1 MNLEDLLKELQ
12 ALVDKYGDDTDPSD
26 EDAAR
31 MAELT
36 NEINQCRAQLDQTA
50 QTRAAAMAAARAA
63 IDNGTA
69 QRIDSVPLARS
80 ANNFGT
86 GAVYDTTD
94 YAAAEQ
100 RAWVKGVAERAG
112 VQLVEGYALT
122 DAERAAQNH
131 AMQQRAEFNHTTAN
145 TGSVIPV
152 ELQNEI
158 ISLIDNTAV
167 LWGDMPK
174 QNFPHQFEII
184 RHKSIV
190 AGDAAQTAEGAAP
203 TDGEQ
208 NEYDTLK
215 FEGVE
220 IKKTL
225 KMSRRMAVQS
235 VDSFQ
240 SYLVKEIAARLS
252 VACNTHAHARLVN
265 KDYGM
270 EETNKIKT
278 STVNALKK
286 ADLAGLLSKL
296 YTYNNP
302 APKGA
307 IIYANNNVIWNY
319 IAYFWGETSVYWG
332 NSRFIREPLDLT
344 VVFWLGISLVTMFYE
359 YKMDFVPAFF
369 SKEPEEEKHKKN
381 LQERIEEVCV
391 EYKLTPREKEF
402 IELIYSGK
410 SNKEIA
416 EILFLSESTVKT
428 HIYNIFRKMDVK
440 SRVGVIYIVNEED
453 ENELPR
459 R

>member
-1 MNLEDLLKELQ
+1 MDELLKELQ

-36 NEINQCRAQLDQTA
+36 NEINQRRAQLDQTA

-80 ANNFGT
+80 ANNFST
-86 GAVYDTTD
+86 GSVYDTTD

-131 AMQQRAEFNHTTAN
+131 AMEQRAEFNHTTSN

-184 RHKSIV
+184 RHKSID
-190 AGDAAQTAEGAAP
+190 AGDAEQTDEGAAP
-203 TDGEQ
+203 TDDE
-208 NEYDTLK
+208 NNAFDTLK

-220 IKKTL
+220 IKKSL

-240 SYLVKEIAARLS
+240 SYLVSEIAGRLS
-252 VACNTHAHARLVN
+252 VGCNTHAHARLAN
-265 KDYGM
+265 ESYGM
-270 EETNKIKT
+270 EKTNKIET
-278 STVNALKK
+278 STANALKK
-286 ADLAGLLSKL
+286 ADLAGMLSKL

-302 APKGA
+302 APKGT
-307 IIYANNNVIWNY
+307 IIYANNNIIWNY
-319 IAYFWGETSVYWG
+319 IAMLEDSNGRSYFVDEKTDDPSVEGRIFGKLVKRDDSIADGVIIAGYPDLFKG
-332 NSRFIREPLDLT
+332 N
-344 VVFWLGISLVTMFYE
+344 VFDGPDVMPYVASDGTQNRCFDGY
-359 YKMDFVPAFF
+359 
-369 SKEPEEEKHKKN
+369 
-381 LQERIEEVCV
+381 
-391 EYKLTPREKEF
+391 
-402 IELIYSGK
+402 ELIDCGLAVPK
-410 SNKEIA
+410 SFAQLTI
-416 EILFLSESTVKT
+416 KT
-428 HIYNIFRKMDVK
+428 A
-440 SRVGVIYIVNEED
+440 
-453 ENELPR
+453 
-459 R
+459 

>member
-1 MNLEDLLKELQ
+1 MNLEDLLKELK
-12 ALVDKYGDDTDPSD
+12 ALVDKYGDDADPSD

-36 NEINQCRAQLDQTA
+36 NEINQIRAQLDQTA
-50 QTRAAAMAAARAA
+50 QTRAAAVAAARAA

-86 GAVYDTTD
+86 GTVYDTTD

-131 AMQQRAEFNHTTAN
+131 AVEQREAFNHMTSN

-174 QNFPHQFEII
+174 QNFPHQFEMI
-184 RHKSIV
+184 RHKSID

-203 TDGEQ
+203 TDDEK
-208 NEYDTLK
+208 NTFDTLM

-225 KMSRRMAVQS
+225 KISRRMAVQS
-235 VDSFQ
+235 VASFQ
-240 SYLVKEIAARLS
+240 SYLVSETAARLS
-252 VACNTHAHARLVN
+252 VGCNTHAHARLAN
-265 KDYGM
+265 ENYGM
-270 EETNKIKT
+270 EKTNKIETAK
-278 STVNALKK
+278 AGEFAK

-296 YTYNNP
+296 NTYGLP
-302 APKGA
+302 TPKGA
-307 IIYANNNVIWNY
+307 IIYANSNVIWNY
-319 IAYFWGETSVYWG
+319 IAMLEDANGRSYFVDEK
-332 NSRFIREPLDLT
+332 NADPT
-344 VVFWLGISLVTMFYE
+344 VEGHIFGKLV
-359 YKMDFVPAFF
+359 KRDD
-369 SKEPEEEKHKKN
+369 S
-381 LQERIEEVCV
+381 
-391 EYKLTPREKEF
+391 
-402 IELIYSGK
+402 
-410 SNKEIA
+410 IA
-416 EILFLSESTVKT
+416 
-428 HIYNIFRKMDVK
+428 D
-440 SRVGVIYIVNEED
+440 GVIIAGYPDLFKGNVFDGPDVMPYIAPDGTQNRCFD
-453 ENELPR
+453 GYELVDCGLAVPKSFAQLTLKTA
-459 R
+459 

>member
-1 MNLEDLLKELQ
+1 MDELLKELQ

-36 NEINQCRAQLDQTA
+36 NEINQRRAQLDQTA
-50 QTRAAAMAAARAA
+50 QTRTAAVAAARTA

-112 VQLVEGYALT
+112 VQLVEGCALT

-184 RHKSIV
+184 RHKSID

-208 NEYDTLK
+208 NTYDTLK

-319 IAYFWGETSVYWG
+319 IAMLEDSNGHSYFVDEKNADPSVEGHIFGKLVKRDDSIADGVIIAGYPDLFEG
-332 NSRFIREPLDLT
+332 N
-344 VVFWLGISLVTMFYE
+344 VFDGPDVMPYIAPDGSQNRCFDGY
-359 YKMDFVPAFF
+359 
-369 SKEPEEEKHKKN
+369 
-381 LQERIEEVCV
+381 
-391 EYKLTPREKEF
+391 
-402 IELIYSGK
+402 ELIDCGLAVPK
-410 SNKEIA
+410 SFAQLTI
-416 EILFLSESTVKT
+416 KT
-428 HIYNIFRKMDVK
+428 A
-440 SRVGVIYIVNEED
+440 
-453 ENELPR
+453 
-459 R
+459 

>member
-1 MNLEDLLKELQ
+1 MDELLKELQ

-36 NEINQCRAQLDQTA
+36 NEINQRRAQLDQTA
-50 QTRAAAMAAARAA
+50 QTRAAAMASARAA

-184 RHKSIV
+184 RHKSID

-203 TDGEQ
+203 TDDEK
-208 NEYDTLK
+208 NTFDTLK

-220 IKKTL
+220 IKKSL

-235 VDSFQ
+235 VESFQ
-240 SYLVKEIAARLS
+240 SYLVGEIAARLS
-252 VACNTHAHARLVN
+252 VGCNAHAHARLAN
-265 KDYGM
+265 DSYGM
-270 EETNKIKT
+270 EKTNKIET
-278 STVNALKK
+278 SKVGAFAK

-296 YTYNNP
+296 YTYGLST
-302 APKGA
+302 PKGA

-319 IAYFWGETSVYWG
+319 IAMLEDSNGRSYFVDEKNADPSVEGHIFGKLVKRDDSIADGTIIAGYPDLFKG
-332 NSRFIREPLDLT
+332 N
-344 VVFWLGISLVTMFYE
+344 VFDGPDVMPYIASDGTQNRCFDGY
-359 YKMDFVPAFF
+359 
-369 SKEPEEEKHKKN
+369 
-381 LQERIEEVCV
+381 
-391 EYKLTPREKEF
+391 
-402 IELIYSGK
+402 ELIDCGLAVPK
-410 SNKEIA
+410 SFAQLTIKA
-416 EILFLSESTVKT
+416 S
-428 HIYNIFRKMDVK
+428 
-440 SRVGVIYIVNEED
+440 
-453 ENELPR
+453 
-459 R
+459 

>member
-36 NEINQCRAQLDQTA
+36 NEINQRRAQLDQTA

-112 VQLVEGYALT
+112 VQLVEGYALS

-131 AMQQRAEFNHTTAN
+131 AMEQRAEFNHTTAN

-184 RHKSIV
+184 RHKSID

-208 NEYDTLK
+208 NTFDTLK

-240 SYLVKEIAARLS
+240 SYLVKEIVARLS
-252 VACNTHAHARLVN
+252 VACNAHAHARLVN
-265 KDYGM
+265 KNYGM

-286 ADLAGLLSKL
+286 ADFAGLLSKL

-319 IAYFWGETSVYWG
+319 IAMLEDSNGRSYFVDEKNADPSVEGHIFGKLVKRDDSIADGVIIAGYPDLFEG
-332 NSRFIREPLDLT
+332 N
-344 VVFWLGISLVTMFYE
+344 VFDGPDVMPYIAPDGSQNRCFDGY
-359 YKMDFVPAFF
+359 
-369 SKEPEEEKHKKN
+369 
-381 LQERIEEVCV
+381 
-391 EYKLTPREKEF
+391 
-402 IELIYSGK
+402 ELIDCGLAVPK
-410 SNKEIA
+410 SFAQLTI
-416 EILFLSESTVKT
+416 KT
-428 HIYNIFRKMDVK
+428 A
-440 SRVGVIYIVNEED
+440 
-453 ENELPR
+453 
-459 R
+459 

>member
-1 MNLEDLLKELQ
+1 MDELLKELQ

-36 NEINQCRAQLDQTA
+36 NEINKRRAQLDQTA
-50 QTRAAAMAAARAA
+50 QTRAAAVAAARAA

-80 ANNFGT
+80 ANSFGT

-94 YAAAEQ
+94 YAAAEK

-145 TGSVIPV
+145 TDSVIPV

-158 ISLIDNTAV
+158 VSLIDNTAV

-184 RHKSIV
+184 RHKSID
-190 AGDAAQTAEGAAP
+190 AGDAAKTAEGAAP
-203 TDGEQ
+203 ADGEQ
-208 NEYDTLK
+208 NTYDTLK

-240 SYLVKEIAARLS
+240 SYLVKEISARLS

-319 IAYFWGETSVYWG
+319 IAMLEDGSGRSYFVDEKNADPSVEGHIFGKLVKRDDSIADGVIIAGYPDLFEG
-332 NSRFIREPLDLT
+332 N
-344 VVFWLGISLVTMFYE
+344 VFDGPDVMPYIAPDGSQNRCFDGY
-359 YKMDFVPAFF
+359 
-369 SKEPEEEKHKKN
+369 
-381 LQERIEEVCV
+381 
-391 EYKLTPREKEF
+391 
-402 IELIYSGK
+402 ELIDCGLAVPK
-410 SNKEIA
+410 SFAQLTI
-416 EILFLSESTVKT
+416 KT
-428 HIYNIFRKMDVK
+428 A
-440 SRVGVIYIVNEED
+440 
-453 ENELPR
+453 
-459 R
+459 

>member
-36 NEINQCRAQLDQTA
+36 NEINQRRAQLDQTA
-50 QTRAAAMAAARAA
+50 QTRAAAVAAARAA

-94 YAAAEQ
+94 YAAAER
-100 RAWVKGVAERAG
+100 RAWVKDIAERSG

-122 DAERAAQNH
+122 DAERAAHNH
-131 AMQQRAEFNHTTAN
+131 AMEKRAEFNHTTSN

-184 RHKSIV
+184 RHKSIET
-190 AGDAAQTAEGAAP
+190 GDAAQTAEGAAP
-203 TDGEQ
+203 TNDEQ
-208 NEYDTLK
+208 NTFDTLK

-235 VDSFQ
+235 VASFD
-240 SYLVKEIAARLS
+240 SYLVSEIAARLS
-252 VACNTHAHARLVN
+252 VACNAHAHARLAN
-265 KDYGM
+265 ESYGM
-270 EETNKIKT
+270 EKTNKIET
-278 STVNALKK
+278 ATADALAK

-296 YTYNNP
+296 YTFGL
-302 APKGA
+302 ATPKGA

-319 IAYFWGETSVYWG
+319 IAMLEDDNGRSYFVDEKNADPTVEGHIFGKIVKKDDSIADGVIIAGYPDLFKG
-332 NSRFIREPLDLT
+332 N
-344 VVFWLGISLVTMFYE
+344 VFDGPDVMPYIANDGTQNRCFDGY
-359 YKMDFVPAFF
+359 
-369 SKEPEEEKHKKN
+369 
-381 LQERIEEVCV
+381 
-391 EYKLTPREKEF
+391 
-402 IELIYSGK
+402 ELIDCGLAVPK
-410 SNKEIA
+410 SFAQLTI
-416 EILFLSESTVKT
+416 KT
-428 HIYNIFRKMDVK
+428 A
-440 SRVGVIYIVNEED
+440 
-453 ENELPR
+453 
-459 R
+459 

>member
-1 MNLEDLLKELQ
+1 MNLEELLKELQ

-26 EDAAR
+26 KDAAR

-36 NEINQCRAQLDQTA
+36 NEINQIRAQIDQTA
-50 QTRAAAMAAARAA
+50 QTRSAAVAAARAA
-63 IDNGTA
+63 IDNGAA

-131 AMQQRAEFNHTTAN
+131 AMQQRAEFNHTTGN
-145 TGSVIPV
+145 IGSVIPV

-184 RHKSIV
+184 RHKSID
-190 AGDAAQTAEGAAP
+190 AGDAAKTAEGAAP
-203 TDGEQ
+203 TDEEK
-208 NEYDTLK
+208 NTFDTLK

-240 SYLVKEIAARLS
+240 SYLVSEIAARLS
-252 VACNTHAHARLVN
+252 VGCNSHAHARLVSES
-265 KDYGM
+265 YGM
-270 EETNKIKT
+270 DKTNKIET
-278 STVNALKK
+278 STADALKK

-296 YTYNNP
+296 YTYGNA

-307 IIYANNNVIWNY
+307 FIYANNNVIWNY
-319 IAYFWGETSVYWG
+319 IAMLEDTNGRSYFVDEKTADPSVEGHIFGKLVKRDDSIADGVIIAGYPDLFKG
-332 NSRFIREPLDLT
+332 N
-344 VVFWLGISLVTMFYE
+344 VFDGPDVMPYIAPDGSQNRCFDGY
-359 YKMDFVPAFF
+359 
-369 SKEPEEEKHKKN
+369 
-381 LQERIEEVCV
+381 
-391 EYKLTPREKEF
+391 
-402 IELIYSGK
+402 ELIDCGLAVPK
-410 SNKEIA
+410 SFAQLTI
-416 EILFLSESTVKT
+416 KT
-428 HIYNIFRKMDVK
+428 A
-440 SRVGVIYIVNEED
+440 
-453 ENELPR
+453 
-459 R
+459 

>member
-36 NEINQCRAQLDQTA
+36 NEINQRRAQLDQTA
-50 QTRAAAMAAARAA
+50 QTRAAAVAAARAA

-69 QRIDSVPLARS
+69 QRVDSVPLARS
-80 ANNFGT
+80 ANNFVT

-131 AMQQRAEFNHTTAN
+131 AMEQRAAFNHTTSN
-145 TGSVIPV
+145 TDSVIPV

-158 ISLIDNTAV
+158 VSLIDNTAV

-184 RHKSIV
+184 RHKSIA

-203 TDGEQ
+203 TDDEK
-208 NEYDTLK
+208 NEFDTLK

-240 SYLVKEIAARLS
+240 SYLVSEIAARLS
-252 VACNTHAHARLVN
+252 VGCNAHAHARLAS

-270 EETNKIKT
+270 EETNKIET
-278 STVNALKK
+278 SKAGAFAK

-296 YTYNNP
+296 YTYGL
-302 APKGA
+302 ATPKGA
-307 IIYANNNVIWNY
+307 IIYANSNVIWNY
-319 IAYFWGETSVYWG
+319 IAMLEDSNKRSYFVDEKNADPTVEGHIFGKLVKRDDSIADGVIIAGYPDLFKG
-332 NSRFIREPLDLT
+332 N
-344 VVFWLGISLVTMFYE
+344 VFDGPDVMPYIAPDGTQNRCFDGY
-359 YKMDFVPAFF
+359 
-369 SKEPEEEKHKKN
+369 
-381 LQERIEEVCV
+381 
-391 EYKLTPREKEF
+391 
-402 IELIYSGK
+402 ELIDCGLAVPK
-410 SNKEIA
+410 SFAQLTIKA
-416 EILFLSESTVKT
+416 A
-428 HIYNIFRKMDVK
+428 
-440 SRVGVIYIVNEED
+440 
-453 ENELPR
+453 
-459 R
+459 

>member
-36 NEINQCRAQLDQTA
+36 NEINQIRAQLDQTA
-50 QTRAAAMAAARAA
+50 QTRAAAVAAARAA

-278 STVNALKK
+278 SAVNALKK

-307 IIYANNNVIWNY
+307 IIYANNNVIWNFIAMLEDSNGRSYFVDEKNADPSVEGHIFGKLVKRDDSIADGVIIAGYPDLFEGNVFDGPDVMPY
-319 IAYFWGETSVYWG
+319 IAPDGSQNRCFDGY
-332 NSRFIREPLDLT
+332 
-344 VVFWLGISLVTMFYE
+344 
-359 YKMDFVPAFF
+359 
-369 SKEPEEEKHKKN
+369 
-381 LQERIEEVCV
+381 
-391 EYKLTPREKEF
+391 
-402 IELIYSGK
+402 ELIDCGLAVPK
-410 SNKEIA
+410 SFAQLTI
-416 EILFLSESTVKT
+416 KT
-428 HIYNIFRKMDVK
+428 A
-440 SRVGVIYIVNEED
+440 
-453 ENELPR
+453 
-459 R
+459 

>member
-1 MNLEDLLKELQ
+1 MDELLKELQ

-36 NEINQCRAQLDQTA
+36 NEINQRRAQLDQTA
-50 QTRAAAMAAARAA
+50 QTRAAAVAAARAA

-80 ANNFGT
+80 ANNLGT

-158 ISLIDNTAV
+158 VSLIDNTAV

-184 RHKSIV
+184 RHKSID

-208 NEYDTLK
+208 NTYDTLK

-278 STVNALKK
+278 STVNAIKK

-319 IAYFWGETSVYWG
+319 IAMLEDGNGRSYFVDEKNADPSVEGHIFGKLVKRDDSIADGVIIAGYPDLFEG
-332 NSRFIREPLDLT
+332 N
-344 VVFWLGISLVTMFYE
+344 VFDGPDVMPYIAPDGSQNRCFDGY
-359 YKMDFVPAFF
+359 
-369 SKEPEEEKHKKN
+369 
-381 LQERIEEVCV
+381 
-391 EYKLTPREKEF
+391 
-402 IELIYSGK
+402 ELIDCGLAVPK
-410 SNKEIA
+410 SFAQLTI
-416 EILFLSESTVKT
+416 KT
-428 HIYNIFRKMDVK
+428 A
-440 SRVGVIYIVNEED
+440 
-453 ENELPR
+453 
-459 R
+459 

>member
-1 MNLEDLLKELQ
+1 MDELLKELQ

-36 NEINQCRAQLDQTA
+36 NEINKRRAQLDQTA
-50 QTRAAAMAAARAA
+50 QTRAAAVAAARAA

-80 ANNFGT
+80 ANSFGT

-94 YAAAEQ
+94 YAAAEK

-145 TGSVIPV
+145 TDSVIPV

-158 ISLIDNTAV
+158 VSLIDNTAV

-184 RHKSIV
+184 RHKSID
-190 AGDAAQTAEGAAP
+190 AGDAAKTAEGAAP
-203 TDGEQ
+203 ADGEQ
-208 NEYDTLK
+208 NTYDTLK

-240 SYLVKEIAARLS
+240 SYLVKEISARLS

-319 IAYFWGETSVYWG
+319 IAMLEDGNGRSYFVDEKNADPSVEGHIFGKLVKRDDSIADGVIIAGYPDLFEG
-332 NSRFIREPLDLT
+332 N
-344 VVFWLGISLVTMFYE
+344 VFDGPDVMPYIAPDGSQNRCFDGY
-359 YKMDFVPAFF
+359 
-369 SKEPEEEKHKKN
+369 
-381 LQERIEEVCV
+381 
-391 EYKLTPREKEF
+391 
-402 IELIYSGK
+402 ELIDCGLAVPK
-410 SNKEIA
+410 SFAQLTI
-416 EILFLSESTVKT
+416 KT
-428 HIYNIFRKMDVK
+428 A
-440 SRVGVIYIVNEED
+440 
-453 ENELPR
+453 
-459 R
+459 

>member
-1 MNLEDLLKELQ
+1 MNLEDLLKELK
-12 ALVDKYGDDTDPSD
+12 ALVDKYGDDADPSD

-36 NEINQCRAQLDQTA
+36 NEINQIRAQLDQTA
-50 QTRAAAMAAARAA
+50 QTRAAAVAAARAA

-69 QRIDSVPLARS
+69 QRVDSVPLARS
-80 ANNFGT
+80 ANNFTT

-131 AMQQRAEFNHTTAN
+131 AMEQRDAFNHMTSN

-184 RHKSIV
+184 RHKSID

-203 TDGEQ
+203 TDDEK
-208 NEYDTLK
+208 NTFDTLK

-225 KMSRRMAVQS
+225 KISRRMAVQS
-235 VDSFQ
+235 VASFQ
-240 SYLVKEIAARLS
+240 SYLVSETAARLS
-252 VACNTHAHARLVN
+252 VGCNTHSHARLAN
-265 KDYGM
+265 ETYGM
-270 EETNKIKT
+270 EKTNKIETAKAG
-278 STVNALKK
+278 ALAK

-296 YTYNNP
+296 NTYGLP
-302 APKGA
+302 TPKGA
-307 IIYANNNVIWNY
+307 IIYANSNVIWNY
-319 IAYFWGETSVYWG
+319 IAMLEDANGRSYFVDEKNADPTVEGHIFGKLVKRDDSIADGVIIAGYPDLFKG
-332 NSRFIREPLDLT
+332 N
-344 VVFWLGISLVTMFYE
+344 VFDGPDVMPYIAPDGTQNRCFDGY
-359 YKMDFVPAFF
+359 
-369 SKEPEEEKHKKN
+369 
-381 LQERIEEVCV
+381 
-391 EYKLTPREKEF
+391 
-402 IELIYSGK
+402 ELIDCGLAVPK
-410 SNKEIA
+410 SFAQLTIKA
-416 EILFLSESTVKT
+416 S
-428 HIYNIFRKMDVK
+428 
-440 SRVGVIYIVNEED
+440 
-453 ENELPR
+453 
-459 R
+459 

>member
-1 MNLEDLLKELQ
+1 MDELLKELQ

-36 NEINQCRAQLDQTA
+36 NEINKRRAQLDQTA
-50 QTRAAAMAAARAA
+50 QTRAAAVAAARAA

-80 ANNFGT
+80 ANSFGT

-94 YAAAEQ
+94 YAAAEK

-145 TGSVIPV
+145 TDSVIPV

-158 ISLIDNTAV
+158 VSLIDNTAV

-184 RHKSIV
+184 RHKSID

-203 TDGEQ
+203 ADGEQ
-208 NEYDTLK
+208 NTYDTLK

-240 SYLVKEIAARLS
+240 SYLVKEISARLS

-319 IAYFWGETSVYWG
+319 IAMLEDGNGRSYFVDEKNADPSVEGHIFGKLVKRDDSIADGVIIAGYPDLFDG
-332 NSRFIREPLDLT
+332 N
-344 VVFWLGISLVTMFYE
+344 VFDGPDVMPYIAPDGSQNRCFDGY
-359 YKMDFVPAFF
+359 
-369 SKEPEEEKHKKN
+369 
-381 LQERIEEVCV
+381 
-391 EYKLTPREKEF
+391 
-402 IELIYSGK
+402 ELIDCGLAVPK
-410 SNKEIA
+410 SFAQLTI
-416 EILFLSESTVKT
+416 KT
-428 HIYNIFRKMDVK
+428 A
-440 SRVGVIYIVNEED
+440 
-453 ENELPR
+453 
-459 R
+459 

>member
-36 NEINQCRAQLDQTA
+36 NEINQRRAQLDQTA
-50 QTRAAAMAAARAA
+50 QTRAAAVAAARAA

-112 VQLVEGYALT
+112 VQLVEGYTLT

-184 RHKSIV
+184 RHKSID

-208 NEYDTLK
+208 NSYDTLK

-307 IIYANNNVIWNY
+307 IIYANNNVIWNFIAMLEDSNGRSYFVDEKNADPSVEGHIFGKLVKRDDSIADGVIIAGYPDLFEGNVFDGPDVMPY
-319 IAYFWGETSVYWG
+319 IAPDGSQNRCFDGY
-332 NSRFIREPLDLT
+332 
-344 VVFWLGISLVTMFYE
+344 
-359 YKMDFVPAFF
+359 
-369 SKEPEEEKHKKN
+369 
-381 LQERIEEVCV
+381 
-391 EYKLTPREKEF
+391 
-402 IELIYSGK
+402 ELIDCGLAVPK
-410 SNKEIA
+410 SFAQLTI
-416 EILFLSESTVKT
+416 KT
-428 HIYNIFRKMDVK
+428 A
-440 SRVGVIYIVNEED
+440 
-453 ENELPR
+453 
-459 R
+459 

>member
-1 MNLEDLLKELQ
+1 MDELLKELQ

-36 NEINQCRAQLDQTA
+36 NEINQRRAQLDQTA
-50 QTRAAAMAAARAA
+50 QTRAAAVAAARAA

-158 ISLIDNTAV
+158 VSLIDNTAV

-307 IIYANNNVIWNY
+307 IIYANNNVIWNFIAMLEDGNGRSYFIDEKNADPSVEGHIFGKLVKRDDSIADGVIIAGYPDLFEGNVFDGPDVMPY
-319 IAYFWGETSVYWG
+319 IAPDGSQNRCFDGY
-332 NSRFIREPLDLT
+332 
-344 VVFWLGISLVTMFYE
+344 
-359 YKMDFVPAFF
+359 
-369 SKEPEEEKHKKN
+369 
-381 LQERIEEVCV
+381 
-391 EYKLTPREKEF
+391 
-402 IELIYSGK
+402 ELIDCGLAVPK
-410 SNKEIA
+410 SFAQLTIK
-416 EILFLSESTVKT
+416 TV
-428 HIYNIFRKMDVK
+428 
-440 SRVGVIYIVNEED
+440 
-453 ENELPR
+453 
-459 R
+459 

>member
-1 MNLEDLLKELQ
+1 MNIEDLLKELQ

-36 NEINQCRAQLDQTA
+36 NEINQIRAQLDQTA
-50 QTRAAAMAAARAA
+50 QTRAAAVAAARAA

-80 ANNFGT
+80 ANNFGI
-86 GAVYDTTD
+86 GEVYDTTD

-184 RHKSIV
+184 RHKSID

-208 NEYDTLK
+208 NTYDTLK

-235 VDSFQ
+235 VDSFK

-307 IIYANNNVIWNY
+307 IIYANNNVIWNFIAMLEDSNGRSYFVDEKNADPSVEGHIFGKLVKRDDSIADGVIIAGYPDLFEGNVFDGPDVMPY
-319 IAYFWGETSVYWG
+319 IAPDGSQNRCFDGY
-332 NSRFIREPLDLT
+332 
-344 VVFWLGISLVTMFYE
+344 
-359 YKMDFVPAFF
+359 
-369 SKEPEEEKHKKN
+369 
-381 LQERIEEVCV
+381 
-391 EYKLTPREKEF
+391 
-402 IELIYSGK
+402 ELIDCGLAVPK
-410 SNKEIA
+410 SFAQLTI
-416 EILFLSESTVKT
+416 KT
-428 HIYNIFRKMDVK
+428 A
-440 SRVGVIYIVNEED
+440 
-453 ENELPR
+453 
-459 R
+459 

>member
-12 ALVDKYGDDTDPSD
+12 ALVNKYGDDSDPSD

-36 NEINQCRAQLDQTA
+36 NEINQRRAQLDQTA

-131 AMQQRAEFNHTTAN
+131 AMEQRAEFNHTTAN

-184 RHKSIV
+184 RHKSID

-208 NEYDTLK
+208 NAFDTLK

-252 VACNTHAHARLVN
+252 VACNAHAHARLAN

-319 IAYFWGETSVYWG
+319 IAMLEDSNGRSYFVDEKSADPSVEGHIFGKLVKRDDSIADGVIIAGYPDLFKG
-332 NSRFIREPLDLT
+332 N
-344 VVFWLGISLVTMFYE
+344 VFDGPDVMPYIAPDGSQNRCFDGY
-359 YKMDFVPAFF
+359 
-369 SKEPEEEKHKKN
+369 
-381 LQERIEEVCV
+381 
-391 EYKLTPREKEF
+391 
-402 IELIYSGK
+402 ELIDCGLAVPK
-410 SNKEIA
+410 SFA
-416 EILFLSESTVKT
+416 QLTVKT
-428 HIYNIFRKMDVK
+428 A
-440 SRVGVIYIVNEED
+440 
-453 ENELPR
+453 
-459 R
+459 

>member
-36 NEINQCRAQLDQTA
+36 NEINQIRAQLDQTA
-50 QTRAAAMAAARAA
+50 QTRAAAVTAARAA

-69 QRIDSVPLARS
+69 QRIDSVPLDRS

-203 TDGEQ
+203 TNGEQ

-307 IIYANNNVIWNY
+307 IIYANNNVIWNFIAMLEDSNGRSYFVDEKNADPSVEGHIFGKLVKRDDSIADGVIIAGYPDLFEGNVFDGPDVMPY
-319 IAYFWGETSVYWG
+319 IAPDGSQNRCFDGY
-332 NSRFIREPLDLT
+332 
-344 VVFWLGISLVTMFYE
+344 
-359 YKMDFVPAFF
+359 
-369 SKEPEEEKHKKN
+369 
-381 LQERIEEVCV
+381 
-391 EYKLTPREKEF
+391 
-402 IELIYSGK
+402 ELIDCGLAVPK
-410 SNKEIA
+410 SFAQLTI
-416 EILFLSESTVKT
+416 KT
-428 HIYNIFRKMDVK
+428 A
-440 SRVGVIYIVNEED
+440 
-453 ENELPR
+453 
-459 R
+459 

>member
-1 MNLEDLLKELQ
+1 MDELLKELQ

-36 NEINQCRAQLDQTA
+36 NEINQRRAQLDQTA
-50 QTRAAAMAAARAA
+50 QTRSAAVAAARAA

-80 ANNFGT
+80 ANSFGT

-94 YAAAEQ
+94 YAAAEK

-131 AMQQRAEFNHTTAN
+131 AMQQRAAFNHTTAN
-145 TGSVIPV
+145 TDSVIPV

-158 ISLIDNTAV
+158 VSLIDNTAV

-184 RHKSIV
+184 RHKSID

-208 NEYDTLK
+208 NTYDTLK

-240 SYLVKEIAARLS
+240 SYLVKEISARLS

-286 ADLAGLLSKL
+286 ADLAGLLSRL

-319 IAYFWGETSVYWG
+319 IAMLEDGNGRSYFIDEKNADPSVEGHIFGKLVKRDDSIADGVIIAGYPDLFEG
-332 NSRFIREPLDLT
+332 N
-344 VVFWLGISLVTMFYE
+344 VFDGPDVMPYIAPDGSQNRCFDGY
-359 YKMDFVPAFF
+359 
-369 SKEPEEEKHKKN
+369 
-381 LQERIEEVCV
+381 
-391 EYKLTPREKEF
+391 
-402 IELIYSGK
+402 ELIDCGLAVPK
-410 SNKEIA
+410 SFAQLTI
-416 EILFLSESTVKT
+416 KT
-428 HIYNIFRKMDVK
+428 A
-440 SRVGVIYIVNEED
+440 
-453 ENELPR
+453 
-459 R
+459 

>member
-36 NEINQCRAQLDQTA
+36 NEINQIRAQLDQTA
-50 QTRAAAMAAARAA
+50 WTRAAAVAAARAA

-131 AMQQRAEFNHTTAN
+131 AMQQRAEFNHTTGN
-145 TGSVIPV
+145 TDSVIPV

-158 ISLIDNTAV
+158 VSLIDNTAV

-184 RHKSIV
+184 RHKSID

-208 NEYDTLK
+208 NTYDTLK

-307 IIYANNNVIWNY
+307 IIYANNNVIWNFIAMLEDSNGRSYFVDEKNADPSVEGHIFGKLVKRDDSIADGVIIAGYPDLFEGNVFDGPDVMPY
-319 IAYFWGETSVYWG
+319 IAPDGSQNRCFDGY
-332 NSRFIREPLDLT
+332 
-344 VVFWLGISLVTMFYE
+344 
-359 YKMDFVPAFF
+359 
-369 SKEPEEEKHKKN
+369 
-381 LQERIEEVCV
+381 
-391 EYKLTPREKEF
+391 
-402 IELIYSGK
+402 ELIDCGLAVPK
-410 SNKEIA
+410 SFAQLTI
-416 EILFLSESTVKT
+416 KT
-428 HIYNIFRKMDVK
+428 A
-440 SRVGVIYIVNEED
+440 
-453 ENELPR
+453 
-459 R
+459 

>member
-1 MNLEDLLKELQ
+1 MDELLKELQ

-36 NEINQCRAQLDQTA
+36 NEINQRRAQLDQTA
-50 QTRAAAMAAARAA
+50 QTRAAAVAAARAA

-112 VQLVEGYALT
+112 AQLVEGYTLT

-184 RHKSIV
+184 RHKSID

-208 NEYDTLK
+208 NTYDTLK

-307 IIYANNNVIWNY
+307 IIYANNNVIWNFIAMLEDSNGRSYFVDEKNADPSVEGHIFGKLVKRDDSIADGVIIAGYPDLFEGNVFDGPDVMPY
-319 IAYFWGETSVYWG
+319 IAPDGSQNRCFDGY
-332 NSRFIREPLDLT
+332 
-344 VVFWLGISLVTMFYE
+344 
-359 YKMDFVPAFF
+359 
-369 SKEPEEEKHKKN
+369 
-381 LQERIEEVCV
+381 
-391 EYKLTPREKEF
+391 
-402 IELIYSGK
+402 ELIDCGLAVPK
-410 SNKEIA
+410 SFAQLTI
-416 EILFLSESTVKT
+416 KT
-428 HIYNIFRKMDVK
+428 A
-440 SRVGVIYIVNEED
+440 
-453 ENELPR
+453 
-459 R
+459 

>member
-1 MNLEDLLKELQ
+1 MNLENLLKELQ

-36 NEINQCRAQLDQTA
+36 NEINQIRAQLDQTA
-50 QTRAAAMAAARAA
+50 QTRAAAVAAARAA

-69 QRIDSVPLARS
+69 QRVDSVPLARS

-131 AMQQRAEFNHTTAN
+131 AMQQREAFNHMTSN

-158 ISLIDNTAV
+158 VSLIDNTAV

-307 IIYANNNVIWNY
+307 IIYANNNVIWNFIAMLEDSNGRSYFIDEKNADPSVEGHIFGKLVKRDDSIADGVIIAGYPDLFEGNIFDGPDVMPY
-319 IAYFWGETSVYWG
+319 IAPDGSQNRCFDGY
-332 NSRFIREPLDLT
+332 
-344 VVFWLGISLVTMFYE
+344 
-359 YKMDFVPAFF
+359 
-369 SKEPEEEKHKKN
+369 
-381 LQERIEEVCV
+381 
-391 EYKLTPREKEF
+391 
-402 IELIYSGK
+402 ELIDCGLAVPK
-410 SNKEIA
+410 SFAQLTI
-416 EILFLSESTVKT
+416 KT
-428 HIYNIFRKMDVK
+428 A
-440 SRVGVIYIVNEED
+440 
-453 ENELPR
+453 
-459 R
+459 

>member
-1 MNLEDLLKELQ
+1 MDELLKELQ

-36 NEINQCRAQLDQTA
+36 NEINQRRAQLDQTA
-50 QTRAAAMAAARAA
+50 QTRAAAVAAARAA

-184 RHKSIV
+184 RHKSID

-208 NEYDTLK
+208 NTYDTLK

-265 KDYGM
+265 KNYGM

-307 IIYANNNVIWNY
+307 IIYANNNVIWNFIAMLEDSNGRSYFVDEKNADPSVEGHIFGKLVKRDDSIADGVIIAGYPDLFEGNVFDGPDVMPY
-319 IAYFWGETSVYWG
+319 IAPDGSQNRCFDGY
-332 NSRFIREPLDLT
+332 
-344 VVFWLGISLVTMFYE
+344 
-359 YKMDFVPAFF
+359 
-369 SKEPEEEKHKKN
+369 
-381 LQERIEEVCV
+381 
-391 EYKLTPREKEF
+391 
-402 IELIYSGK
+402 ELIDCGLAVPK
-410 SNKEIA
+410 SFAQLTI
-416 EILFLSESTVKT
+416 KT
-428 HIYNIFRKMDVK
+428 A
-440 SRVGVIYIVNEED
+440 
-453 ENELPR
+453 
-459 R
+459 

>member
-36 NEINQCRAQLDQTA
+36 NEINQRRAQLDQTA
-50 QTRAAAMAAARAA
+50 QTRSAAVAAARAA

-158 ISLIDNTAV
+158 VSLIDNTAV

-184 RHKSIV
+184 RHKSID

-208 NEYDTLK
+208 NTYDTLK

-278 STVNALKK
+278 SAVNALKK

-319 IAYFWGETSVYWG
+319 IAMLEDGNGRSYFVDEKNADPSVEGHIFGKLVKRDDSIADGVIIAGYPDLFEG
-332 NSRFIREPLDLT
+332 N
-344 VVFWLGISLVTMFYE
+344 VFDGPDVMPYIAPDGSQNRCFDGY
-359 YKMDFVPAFF
+359 
-369 SKEPEEEKHKKN
+369 
-381 LQERIEEVCV
+381 
-391 EYKLTPREKEF
+391 
-402 IELIYSGK
+402 ELIDCGLAVPK
-410 SNKEIA
+410 SFAQLTI
-416 EILFLSESTVKT
+416 KT
-428 HIYNIFRKMDVK
+428 A
-440 SRVGVIYIVNEED
+440 
-453 ENELPR
+453 
-459 R
+459 